1 MGLDRETVVRT
12 ALSLLDEVG
21 LDGLTVRRIAA
32 VLDVQAPALYWHFK
46 NKQELLDE
54 MATTV
59 LRDTF
64 GGLQPPAPGEGWRD
78 WLLAYSRRLHQM
90 LLSHRD
96 GAKMMS
102 GTYLTDDTMFG
113 VMEVALRALVDA
125 GFTPRDA
132 ARALHTVYSY
142 AVGFAIE
149 EQAIYPRPGQRSE
162 QYDPARRAARIDAA
176 RLPLAAATGDE
187 LIGSFDERY
196 EHGLRLILAGLERSL
211 AEGRA
216 HAEGG

>member
-1 MGLDRETVVRT
+1 MALDRAGVVRT
-12 ALSLLDEVG
+12 ALTLLDEVG

-59 LRDTF
+59 LRETF
-64 GGLQPPAPGEGWRD
+64 GGLQPPAPGEGWRE
-78 WLLAYSRRLHQM
+78 WLMAYSRRLRQM
-90 LLSHRD
+90 LLGHRD

-102 GTYLTDDTMFG
+102 GTYLTDSTMFA
-113 VMEVALRALVDA
+113 VMEVALRTLVDG

-132 ARALHTVYSY
+132 ARGLHTIYSY
-142 AVGFAIE
+142 AVGFVIE

-162 QYDPARRAARIDAA
+162 QYDPARRAARIDAT
-176 RLPLAAATGDE
+176 RLPLAASAGDE
-187 LIGSFDERY
+187 LVGSFDERY
-196 EHGLRLILAGLERSL
+196 EHGLRLILTGLECSL
-211 AEGRA
+211 A
-216 HAEGG
+216 GGD